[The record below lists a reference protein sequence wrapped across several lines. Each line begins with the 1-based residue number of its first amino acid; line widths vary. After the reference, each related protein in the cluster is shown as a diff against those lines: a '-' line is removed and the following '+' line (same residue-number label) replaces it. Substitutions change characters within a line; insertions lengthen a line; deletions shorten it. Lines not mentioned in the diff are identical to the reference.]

1 MPIKQHG
8 NANKMT
14 GSTISKK
21 IRRAVSQNKD
31 TVLAA
36 QELVTDLQPDPDD
49 TVICFSGPNHSSGIL
64 HGAFSESFG
73 DTQLIACRTAGE
85 ITPSGYIDNSLTAV
99 VLPSGLFTTEI
110 VTFKEVEK
118 LSLQCIANITRQACS
133 HLAGKV
139 GSEYKSSHC
148 FAMLLVDGLSMR
160 EEVIAA
166 GINSGLDGMPLF
178 GGSSADDVTCNN
190 AWIYSQDEMQNNIAV
205 LILVHTTLPFK
216 VFKTEH
222 FSCGSEAFVTTEIDA
237 GKRLILKV
245 DDYPAAEWYAK
256 TIGVE
261 LSTLSP
267 EIFSKYPITV
277 KSGGHTYV
285 RSIQSVKNN
294 GALCFY
300 CAVDEGMII
309 HIGHQG
315 DLYDNLQ
322 KAISNVS
329 EQVGGIELLISCDCL
344 LRTLE
349 ARQKNLMPALSD
361 LFIKN
366 NAIGFST
373 FGEQLDGIHINQ
385 TFTAIAIG
393 SRGA

>member
-1 MPIKQHG
+1 
-8 NANKMT
+8 MT
-14 GSTISKK
+14 GITISKK
-21 IRRAVSQNKD
+21 TRRAVSQNKD

-36 QELVTDLQPDPDD
+36 QELLTGLQPDPGD
-49 TVICFSGPNHSSGIL
+49 TIICFSGANHSSGIL
-64 HGAFSESFG
+64 QGAFNKLFG

-85 ITPSGYIDNSLTAV
+85 ITPSGYLDNSLTGV

-110 VTFKEVEK
+110 VILKKLEK
-118 LSLQCIANITRQACS
+118 LSLQDIADTTRQACS

-139 GSEYKSSHC
+139 GHEYKSSHC
-148 FAMLLVDGLSMR
+148 FAMLLVDGLSMK

-166 GINSGLDGMPLF
+166 GINSGLDGIPLF
-178 GGSSADDVTCNN
+178 GGSSADDVTCDN
-190 AWIYSQDEMQNNIAV
+190 AWIYCQDEIQNNVAV
-205 LILVHTTLPFK
+205 LLLVHTALPFK

-222 FSCGSEAFVTTEIDA
+222 FSCGSEAFVTTEVDA
-237 GKRLILKV
+237 GARLILKV

-267 EIFSKYPITV
+267 EIFSKFPITV

-285 RSIQSVKNN
+285 RSIQSVKDN
-294 GALCFY
+294 GAMRFY

-309 HIGHQG
+309 HIGHQS
-315 DLYDNLQ
+315 DLYDNLH
-322 KAISNVS
+322 KAISDVS

-344 LRTLE
+344 LRNIE

-385 TFTAIAIG
+385 TFTGIAIG
-393 SRGA
+393 SHGT